1 MSLPTPRQ
9 DLARVTMA
17 VLAIGI
23 LIAGTAWVLRPFLL
37 ALLWAAMIAVSTWP
51 VLLGV
56 QRRLGGKRGPAVAV
70 MVALLLLLVVVPLY
84 LAIATIVENA
94 VRIVDLAKSASTLTL
109 PDPPGWLT
117 GLPLVGP
124 RLEAAWRAL
133 AERGPDSLWAQ
144 LAPYG
149 RDVARWL
156 VSHAGSFGGT
166 VVQLLLTVLI
176 AGILYAGGETAAA
189 GVRRFFRRLAGE
201 RGENA
206 VALAGKAIRAVA
218 LGVVVTAVAQSALTG
233 IGLAVAGVPH
243 AGLLAA
249 VALVL
254 CIAQVGPLLVLAPSV
269 IWLYATGST
278 TWGTV
283 LLVWSIGVLVLDNV
297 MRPILIKK
305 GADLPLLLILAG
317 VIGGL
322 ISFGVVGL
330 FIGPAVLAVAYTLVG
345 SWVAEHD
352 REPAGGAN

>member
-1 MSLPTPRQ
+1 MTVPALRQ
-9 DLARVTMA
+9 DLARVTLA
-17 VLAIGI
+17 VLAIAI
-23 LIAGTAWVLRPFLL
+23 LIAGTAWVMRPFLL
-37 ALLWAAMIAVSTWP
+37 ALVWAAMIAVSTWP
-51 VLLGV
+51 ILLGV
-56 QRRLGGKRGPAVAV
+56 QRRLGGRRGPAVAV
-70 MVALLLLLVVVPLY
+70 MVALLLLLLVVPLY
-84 LAIATIVENA
+84 LAISTIVENA
-94 VRIVDLAKSASTLTL
+94 GRIVDLARSASTLAL
-109 PDPPGWLT
+109 PDPPEWL
-117 GLPLVGP
+117 GKLPLVGP

-133 AERGPDSLWAQ
+133 AERGPDSIWTQ

-176 AGILYAGGETAAA
+176 AGILYSGGETAEA

-206 VALAGKAIRAVA
+206 VELAGKAVRAVA

-233 IGLAVAGVPH
+233 VGLAVAGVPH

-254 CIAQVGPLLVLAPSV
+254 CIAQIGPLLVLAPSV
-269 IWLYATGST
+269 IWLYATGSP

-283 LLVWSIGVLVLDNV
+283 LLVWSVGVLVLDNV
-297 MRPILIKK
+297 MRPLLIKK
-305 GADLPLLLILAG
+305 GANLPLLLIFAG

-322 ISFGVVGL
+322 IGFGVVGL
-330 FIGPAVLAVAYTLVG
+330 FIGPAILAVAYMLVG
-345 SWVAEHD
+345 SWVADD
-352 REPAGGAN
+352 REPAGGAG

>member
-1 MSLPTPRQ
+1 
-9 DLARVTMA
+9 MA
-17 VLAIGI
+17 VLAIGV
-23 LIAGTAWVLRPFLL
+23 LIAGTAWVLHPFLL
-37 ALLWAAMIAVSTWP
+37 ALVWAAMIAVSTWP
-51 VLLGV
+51 ILLAV
-56 QRRLGGKRGPAVAV
+56 QRRLGGRRGPAVAL
-70 MVALLLLLVVVPLY
+70 MVVLLLMLVVVPLY

-94 VRIVDLAKSASTLTL
+94 GRIVDLAKSASTLAL
-109 PDPPGWLT
+109 PDPPGWMG

-124 RLEAAWRAL
+124 RLDAAWRSL
-133 AERGPDSLWAQ
+133 QERGPDSLWAQ

-149 RDVARWL
+149 REVAKWL
-156 VSHAGSFGGT
+156 VSRAGSFGGT
-166 VVQLLLTVLI
+166 VVQLLLTVVI
-176 AGILYAGGETAAA
+176 SGVLYSGGETAVR

-206 VALAGKAIRAVA
+206 VELAGKAIRAVA

-233 IGLAVAGVPH
+233 IGLAVSGVPH
-243 AGLLAA
+243 AGLLGA

-254 CIAQVGPLLVLAPSV
+254 CIAQIGPLLVLAPSV

-283 LLVWSIGVLVLDNV
+283 LLVWSLGVLMLDNV

-305 GADLPLLLILAG
+305 GADLPLLLIFAG

-322 ISFGVVGL
+322 IGFGIVGL

-345 SWVAEHD
+345 SWVADLD
-352 REPAGGAN
+352 REPAGGAP